1 MKIVKVTE
9 APPYIRAYLKQSKHP
24 HPHGVT
30 HYCWFNNWYV
40 FAKSENAINFFVF
53 SHRYSQRHS
62 ITTACIVLL
71 CIFGILLGSWFQNLY
86 IFVAILVITLAYMI
100 YHLSMCK
107 KYSPKEQELFASGE
121 LITVSKD
128 DVEDFEYED

>member
-9 APPYIRAYLKQSKHP
+9 APFYIRAYLKQSKHP

-30 HYCWFNNWYV
+30 HYCRFNNWYV
-40 FAKSENAINFFVF
+40 FAKSENAINFFAF

-86 IFVAILVITLAYMI
+86 IFATIFAITLAYMI

-107 KYSPKEQELFASGE
+107 KHSSKERKLFASGE
-121 LITVSKD
+121 RIMVRKE
-128 DVEDFEYED
+128 DVEDFEYDD